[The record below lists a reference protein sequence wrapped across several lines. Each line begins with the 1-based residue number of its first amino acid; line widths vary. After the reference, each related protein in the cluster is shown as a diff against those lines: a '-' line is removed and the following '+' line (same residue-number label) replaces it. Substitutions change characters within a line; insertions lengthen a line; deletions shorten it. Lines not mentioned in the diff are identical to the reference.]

1 MRRKAAVLRLS
12 EKFIVSFINRT
23 MFVCFLL
30 CFILVRLKETKLI
43 RKIFFIEC
51 GAELSFQTAPIFVC
65 FLFTHFIIYKHSI
78 YIIFQ
83 QAILISF
90 YGYAIVQQRPLTP
103 EVAFVSLLLF
113 NMLRVAIYQL
123 PSCLISTSQMLV
135 SGRRILGLLVE
146 EEYGTSHIINSTDE
160 LRQNGTTA
168 LSIDFQRQPNKGI
181 LFRSIFRLF
190 TIFCLVIHL
199 ENCSF
204 TWGEINSS
212 TSTDVQKHLS
222 SISLSV
228 NKGSSTNIHNG
239 NIDIQ
244 NLKVN

>member
-1 MRRKAAVLRLS
+1 
-12 EKFIVSFINRT
+12 
-23 MFVCFLL
+23 
-30 CFILVRLKETKLI
+30 
-43 RKIFFIEC
+43 
-51 GAELSFQTAPIFVC
+51 
-65 FLFTHFIIYKHSI
+65 
-78 YIIFQ
+78 
-83 QAILISF
+83 
-90 YGYAIVQQRPLTP
+90 
-103 EVAFVSLLLF
+103 
-113 NMLRVAIYQL
+113 MLRVAIYQL

-168 LSIDFQRQPNKGI
+168 LSIDFQRQPNTGI

-190 TIFCLVIHL
+190 TLFCLVIHL

-212 TSTDVQKHLS
+212 TSTEVQKHLS
-222 SISLSV
+222 SITLSV

-244 NLKVN
+244 NLKVNWLESLEKLAVASHRFFQPFWVTYNRYT

>member
-1 MRRKAAVLRLS
+1 
-12 EKFIVSFINRT
+12 

-65 FLFTHFIIYKHSI
+65 SLFTHLSVIKCH
-78 YIIFQ
+78 YIISQ

-135 SGRRILGLLVE
+135 SGRRILELLVE

-168 LSIDFQRQPNKGI
+168 LSIDFQRQPNTGI

-190 TIFCLVIHL
+190 TLFLFSNPFGKLFVHVGRDQLFHFYRRSKTSIFNYFEC
-199 ENCSF
+199 
-204 TWGEINSS
+204 
-212 TSTDVQKHLS
+212 
-222 SISLSV
+222 
-228 NKGSSTNIHNG
+228 
-239 NIDIQ
+239 
-244 NLKVN
+244 